1 MHEAFFPY
9 SDECERWKQCCEAAQ
24 ECCDTQLGTA
34 HVNGD
39 GRHCLRTWDGF
50 GCWQDTAPNSHVY
63 NPCPSFIQHAMPS
76 SKIWYTYCCNVINS
90 VKIYLYSSLLT
101 VSLKKQPML
110 LNFSYPSIFFQL
122 GVLLNNAF
130 GILQGL
136 GCWIIYT
143 EMLYGHYHFKNE
155 NTSRSW
161 RPHYTHLYLH
171 YFFLKRRLKN

>member
-1 MHEAFFPY
+1 MVLMHEPFIRH
-9 SDECERWKQCCEAAQ
+9 SDECERWKQCCEAAL

-34 HVNGD
+34 HVTGD

-101 VSLKKQPML
+101 VSLKKHTCSSILATHQFSFNWVYFCTML
-110 LNFSYPSIFFQL
+110 S
-122 GVLLNNAF
+122 AF
-130 GILQGL
+130 YRVWDG
-136 GCWIIYT
+136 
-143 EMLYGHYHFKNE
+143 E
-155 NTSRSW
+155 
-161 RPHYTHLYLH
+161 
-171 YFFLKRRLKN
+171 